1 MAKMIRFSAAVS
13 LYFLFTSSVV
23 LSENLKHT
31 IMNEHLARTIKLLR
45 GLNLME
51 KRNWEAKLFLVD
63 TQTILCKNVY
73 HGQQSTSGV
82 QVMGKEGR
90 GGEGDTCGRRGEGK
104 AMVEAF
110 SNLFQMWV
118 GVNSPRTKS
127 VVCRVIKRIVP
138 SAKISVIKTDIS
150 ELIDSSACN

>member
-13 LYFLFTSSVV
+13 LYFLLTSSVV
-23 LSENLKHT
+23 LSENLKDT
-31 IMNEHLARTIKLLR
+31 IINEHLARTIKLLR

-82 QVMGKEGR
+82 QVMGRR
-90 GGEGDTCGRRGEGK
+90 GGEGDTWGRRGEGK

-127 VVCRVIKRIVP
+127 VVCHVIKRIVP
-138 SAKISVIKTDIS
+138 SAKISVIETDIS